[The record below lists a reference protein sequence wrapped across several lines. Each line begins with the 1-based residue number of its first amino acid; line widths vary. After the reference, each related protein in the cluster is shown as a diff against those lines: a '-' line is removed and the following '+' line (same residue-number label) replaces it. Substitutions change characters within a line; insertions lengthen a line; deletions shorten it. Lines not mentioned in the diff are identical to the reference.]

1 VREVNGRFDYW
12 AAELV
17 NVKLQDKSLW
27 CVQDPNPPVSDFT
40 FRDVT
45 NSNVTLNWA
54 KPAYEFDEY
63 RVLHKDVTLAA
74 VNHNETTFTL
84 SKLAGDQYYEIDLV
98 TVKDSVK
105 SLST

>member
-1 VREVNGRFDYW
+1 M
-12 AAELV
+12 
-17 NVKLQDKSLW
+17 
-27 CVQDPNPPVSDFT
+27 QDPNPPVSDFT

-98 TVKDSVK
+98 TVKDGVK
-105 SLST
+105 SLAT